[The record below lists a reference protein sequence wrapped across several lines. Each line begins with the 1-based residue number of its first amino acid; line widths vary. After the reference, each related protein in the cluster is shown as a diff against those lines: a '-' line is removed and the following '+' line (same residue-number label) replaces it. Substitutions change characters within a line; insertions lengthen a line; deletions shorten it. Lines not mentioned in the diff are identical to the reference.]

1 MGIEKGKAF
10 QQRDIYIDYD
20 FEDLMFRWDHRQGQ
34 VFVKFYGQSESVEP
48 VPQDSRLYNEALRF
62 GEEITR
68 EAYEAGKPR
77 E

>member
-1 MGIEKGKAF
+1 MGIEKGEAF

-20 FEDLMFRWDHRQGQ
+20 FEDVMFRWDHRQGQ
-34 VFVKFYGQSESVEP
+34 VFVKFYGQSECIEP
-48 VPQDSRLYNEALRF
+48 VPQGNGLYNEALRF